1 MLFDLF
7 KKLFDFLKTSFSF
20 SISDQKSL
28 KTVFSLKIKSY
39 FLFFVFLICF
49 VFLFFCFRFLFSHT
63 LLKKTLPNYEQ
74 LVIEK
79 EILSLDKKID
89 SLYSDVEFKNY
100 QFNVLKKIISGEV
113 VEDSFAIESDSLLEL
128 YKVNKVIEDSILR
141 LKVEL
146 EENVNYNYE
155 AKIKN
160 IKNLLFFPPLKGVV
174 SNKFDKNTKHFGID
188 IVSEKGSFF
197 KSVFSGVVL
206 FVDWGEFG
214 GGSVVV
220 GHPLGITSVYKHAS
234 KINCVVGDVVKAGD
248 VLGVIGNSGEYSTG
262 IHLHFEMW
270 LNGEALNPEDF
281 LFY

>member
-1 MLFDLF
+1 MLLDLL
-7 KKLFDFLKTSFSF
+7 KKLFDFLKTSFSV
-20 SISDQKSL
+20 SISEQNSF
-28 KTVFSLKIKSY
+28 KTVFSFKIKFY
-39 FLFFVFLICF
+39 FLFFVFLVCF
-49 VFLFFCFRFLFSHT
+49 VLLFFSFRFLFSNT
-63 LLKKTLPNYEQ
+63 FIKKTLPNYEE

-100 QFNVLKKIISGEV
+100 QFTVLKKILSGEV
-113 VEDSFAIESDSLLEL
+113 VEDSFSIESDSFLEL
-128 YKVNKVIEDSILR
+128 YKINKVIEDSILR

-160 IKNLLFFPPLKGVV
+160 IKNLLFFPPLEGVV

-188 IVSEKGSFF
+188 IVSEEGSFF

-214 GGSVVV
+214 GGSVII
-220 GHPLGITSVYKHAS
+220 GHSLGITSVYKHAS
-234 KINCVVGDVVKAGD
+234 EISCSVGDVVETGD
-248 VLGVIGNSGEYSTG
+248 VLGVVGNSGKHSTG
-262 IHLHFEMW
+262 AHLHFEMW
-270 LNGEALNPEDF
+270 LNGEALDPEVF